1 MILNNENEKILS
13 RKDVSKLLGISQATL
28 WRWSKN
34 GILKPY
40 YLGGR
45 VYYKYDEI
53 KEKGLGPC
61 GVCKTLLFVP
71 FHKKSARPSH
81 LFE

>member
-1 MILNNENEKILS
+1 MNKINQYEKILS
-13 RKDVSKLLGISQATL
+13 RKDVSQLLGISQATL

-53 KEKGLGPC
+53 KESLIAKGGSDECPR
-61 GVCKTLLFVP
+61 K
-71 FHKKSARPSH
+71 
-81 LFE
+81 

>member
-1 MILNNENEKILS
+1 MNLKNENEKILS
-13 RKDVSKLLGISQATL
+13 RKDVSQLLGISQATP

-53 KEKGLGPC
+53 KESLIAKGGSDEYPR
-61 GVCKTLLFVP
+61 K
-71 FHKKSARPSH
+71 
-81 LFE
+81 

>member
-1 MILNNENEKILS
+1 MNIKNENEKILS
-13 RKDVSKLLGISQATL
+13 RKDVSQLLGISQATL

-53 KEKGLGPC
+53 KESLIAKGGSDEHPR
-61 GVCKTLLFVP
+61 K
-71 FHKKSARPSH
+71 
-81 LFE
+81 